1 MNNRTPRIALI
12 LGLATAFSMSA
23 VASPGKMAKLDI
35 NGDTLIDKSE
45 FLSHANLSF
54 SAMDTDGNGLATKE
68 ERKAFRALKR
78 EEQAQKRFD
87 RKDANGDGVIS
98 QQEDE
103 AHRAERTEKREA
115 RRAEHRANR
124 EAGGEMRGDRE
135 RGKRGDKRQNRER
148 FQIDANGDGVV
159 DVAEHSAA
167 AEHKFSK
174 MDKNA
179 DGVLSQ
185 DELKRGKRRGGKR
198 GPGHRK
204 GGTDQ

>member
-1 MNNRTPRIALI
+1 MNYRTPRIALI

-23 VASPGKMAKLDI
+23 VATPGKMAKLDL

-45 FLSHANLSF
+45 FLSAANQKF

-68 ERKAFRALKR
+68 ERKAFRSLKR
-78 EEQAQKRFD
+78 EERAQKRFAK
-87 RKDANGDGVIS
+87 KDINSDGVIS

-103 AHRAERTEKREA
+103 AYRAARAEKREA
-115 RRAEHRANR
+115 KRAERRALR
-124 EAGGEMRGDRE
+124 EASGETRGER
-135 RGKRGDKRQNRER
+135 RGKRQKGDR
-148 FQIDANGDGVV
+148 FKIDANNDGAV
-159 DVAEHSAA
+159 DYAEHSAA

-198 GPGHRK
+198 HHGRRNNGI
-204 GGTDQ
+204 DQ